1 MYTILVKGIVQGVGF
16 RPFVYRLA
24 RSMGLKGHVK
34 NTGDGTVEILV
45 DRDVEEFVQRLKSEK
60 PPISEIESVG
70 IEKTNGR
77 AEEFTIKKS
86 GGKSRELSLPPP
98 DVATC
103 QNCIDELFDPQD
115 RRYMYPFISCTD
127 CGMRFTVAQ
136 QLPYDRENTTFVDYP
151 FCSGCDK
158 EYWNVEDR
166 RYYAQSIA
174 CPSCGPQYELVYGQN
189 TIKGLD
195 GIIKSVEMLD
205 EGKIVAVRGM
215 GGYHIASLTT
225 DDVVWKLRETLSR
238 PQQPFAVMA
247 RDIEAVRK
255 VAYVTQEEEEA
266 MKDYTRPITVL
277 WKKDGFEA
285 VAPGLDKLGIMLP
298 YAPVHYILFKFLKA
312 DYLVLTSAN
321 MPGEP
326 MFLED
331 PQLPVDGVLRHNL
344 KINNRTDDSVIKF
357 VNGNKMMIR
366 RSRGYTPRTIAFD
379 SNLNAIAFGGELY
392 NSISMLKDRKA
403 VVSQYIGNTSNFKT
417 YNEFFKPAS
426 RFLTSFMNLDDVDT
440 VICDPHP
447 LYNSS
452 SFAEKFAEEKGA
464 RLIKVQHHFAHAMSV
479 MAEKGLDKATAIA
492 VDGVGYGFDGKIW
505 GCEVLNLDF
514 DRMKFERAG
523 RLELIRL
530 PGGDLAVNYPLRTL
544 FSIVYDHKKDYSL
557 LDGYQKYLRKG
568 EKFDLFAKQLDS
580 RIALAEASSAGR
592 YLDAISAMLETC
604 LERTYEG
611 EPAMKLETIME
622 PTDSYYEPQIETVRE
637 EGLYSA
643 PYVSEPGRESD
654 VMVLNIGGVM
664 CDALERYNN
673 GEKREKLA
681 YQLVDY
687 LGRGVAQMA
696 EKAARKSGSDRVVM
710 SGGVAYNS
718 HFTPIVENYLKDRGL
733 SLYLNREVAAGDN
746 GISLGQ
752 LYITKYLED

>member
-1 MYTILVKGIVQGVGF
+1 MYIILVKGIVQGVGF

-24 RSMGLKGHVK
+24 RSMGLKGYVK

-45 DRDVEEFVQRLKSEK
+45 DRDVDEFVQRLKSEK

-77 AEEFTIKKS
+77 ADEFVIKKS

-136 QLPYDRENTTFVDYP
+136 RLPYDRENTTFVDYP
-151 FCSGCDK
+151 FCSECNE
-158 EYWNVEDR
+158 EYWDVEDR

-174 CPSCGPQYELVYGQN
+174 CPSCGPHYELVHGQN
-189 TIKGLD
+189 VVKGLD
-195 GIIKSVEMLD
+195 GIIKTAEMLD

-215 GGYHIASLTT
+215 GGYHIASLIT
-225 DDVVWKLRETLSR
+225 DDVVWELRETLNR
-238 PQQPFAVMA
+238 PQQPFAIMA

-255 VAYVTQEEEEA
+255 IAYVGQEEEEA
-266 MKDYTRPITVL
+266 MTDYTRPITVL
-277 WKKDGFEA
+277 WKKKGLEA
-285 VAPGLDKLGIMLP
+285 VAPGLDKLGVMLP
-298 YAPVHYILFKFLKA
+298 YAPVHHILFKFLKA
-312 DYLVLTSAN
+312 DYMVLTSAN

-331 PQLPVDGVLRHNL
+331 PQLPVDGTLRHNL

-357 VNGNKMMIR
+357 VNGNKMMVR
-366 RSRGYTPRTIAFD
+366 RSRGYTPKTIPLD

-392 NSISMLKDRKA
+392 NSISMLKDKKA

-417 YNEFFKPAS
+417 YNEFFKPAA

-447 LYNSS
+447 LYNTSN
-452 SFAEKFAEEKGA
+452 FAEKFAEEKGA

-479 MAEKGLDKATAIA
+479 MAENGLDKVTAIA

-514 DRMKFERAG
+514 NQMKFERAG

-568 EKFDLFAKQLDS
+568 EKFDLFARQLDS

-611 EPAMKLETIME
+611 EPAMKLETITE
-622 PTDSYYEPQIETVRE
+622 PAESFYEPQIETSRE

-643 PYVSEPGRESD
+643 PYVSEPGKESD
-654 VMVLNIGGVM
+654 VMVLNIGQVV

-673 GEKREKLA
+673 GERREKLA

-687 LGRGVAQMA
+687 LARGVARMA
-696 EKAARKSGSDRVVM
+696 EVASGKADSDCVVM

-718 HFTPIVENYLKDRGL
+718 YFTPIVENYLKNQDL
-733 SLYLNREVAAGDN
+733 NLYLNRQVAAGDN

>member
-24 RSMGLKGHVK
+24 KSMDLKGYVK

-45 DRDVEEFVQRLKSEK
+45 DRNVDEFIQRLKSEK

-70 IEKTNGR
+70 VEKTNGR
-77 AEEFTIKKS
+77 AEEFSIKKS

-115 RRYMYPFISCTD
+115 RRYMYSFISCTD

-151 FCSGCDK
+151 FCSECSK

-174 CPSCGPQYELVYGQN
+174 CPSCGPRYELVHGQN
-189 TIKGLD
+189 VVKGLD
-195 GIIKSVEMLD
+195 GIIKTAEMLD
-205 EGKIVAVRGM
+205 AGKIVAVRGI

-225 DDVVWKLRETLSR
+225 DDVVWELRDVLNR

-247 RDIEAVRK
+247 RDMEAVRNIAH
-255 VAYVTQEEEEA
+255 VDQEEEEA

-285 VAPGLDKLGIMLP
+285 VAPGLDKLGVMLP
-298 YAPVHYILFKFLKA
+298 YAPVHHILFNYLEA

-331 PQLPVDGVLRHNL
+331 PQLPVDGILRHNL

-357 VNGNKMMIR
+357 VNGNKMVIR
-366 RSRGYTPRTIAFD
+366 RSRGYTPKTIPLD
-379 SNLNAIAFGGELY
+379 SNLSAIAFGGELY
-392 NSISMLKDRKA
+392 NSIAMLKDKKA

-417 YNEFFKPAS
+417 YNEFFKPAA
-426 RFLTSFMNLDDVDT
+426 RFLTSFMNLGDVDT

-447 LYNSS
+447 LYNTS
-452 SFAEKFAEEKGA
+452 SFAEKFAEERGA

-479 MAEKGLDKATAIA
+479 MAENNLDKATAIA

-514 DRMKFERAG
+514 EKMNFERVG
-523 RLELIRL
+523 RLELIKL
-530 PGGDLAVNYPLRTL
+530 PGGDLAVSYPLRTL
-544 FSIVYDHKKDYSL
+544 FSIVYGKNKDYSL
-557 LDGYQKYLRKG
+557 LNGYEKYLRKG
-568 EKFDLFAKQLDS
+568 EKFDLFARQIDAK
-580 RIALAEASSAGR
+580 IALAEASSSGR
-592 YLDAISAMLETC
+592 YLDAVSAMLEAC
-604 LERTYEG
+604 MERTYEG
-611 EPAMKLETIME
+611 EPAMKLEAITE
-622 PTDSYYEPQIETVRE
+622 PNDSYYDPQIDIVRE
-637 EGLYSA
+637 EGSYQA
-643 PYVSEPGRESD
+643 PYVSEPGKKSE
-654 VMVLNIGGVM
+654 VMVLNIGSVF
-664 CDALERYNN
+664 CDAVERYRN
-673 GEKREKLA
+673 GEGKGKLS
-681 YQLVDY
+681 YQMVDY
-687 LGRGVAQMA
+687 LARGVAEMA
-696 EKAARKSGSDRVVM
+696 VRRAKSDCVVM

-718 HFTPIVENYLKDRGL
+718 YFTPLVENYLRNRGL
-733 SLYLNREVAAGDN
+733 DLCLNTQVAAGDN

-752 LYITKYLED
+752 LYITKYMED